1 VSDSKHIHCSTTN
14 PEATTVIVRIE
25 RGDEYVVLVSNQ
37 TGVLTIKGPDDV
49 YGARWS
55 TKPEHLGAA
64 NLFEFI
70 VAGNKAMYLAEK
82 LTVEGQRYEI
92 DEKAT
97 VKAFKQAVVAK
108 RPAGLDALFKEIDDA
123 DWLYAVF
130 TGDYPAVDVLG
141 DGAELLVCH
150 RYRRA
155 YEVLWTEVLPAL
167 IIALR
172 DVKDTLA
179 MASMPPAGVA

>member
-1 VSDSKHIHCSTTN
+1 M
-14 PEATTVIVRIE
+14 IVRIE
-25 RGDEYVVLVSNQ
+25 RGDEYVAFVSNR

-55 TKPEHLGAA
+55 TRPESLGAA

-70 VAGNKAMYLAEK
+70 AAGNKAMYLAEK
-82 LTVEGQRYEI
+82 LTVKGQRYEI

-97 VKAFKQAVVAK
+97 VKAFKQAVVTK
-108 RPAGLDALFKEIDDA
+108 RPADLDELFKEIDSA
-123 DWLYAVF
+123 DWLHAAF
-130 TGDYPAVDVLG
+130 TGDYPAIDVVG
-141 DGAELLVCH
+141 DDAESLVCH

-167 IIALR
+167 IIAVR
-172 DVKDTLA
+172 DAKETLELA
-179 MASMPPAGVA
+179 DMPPAGVA